1 MRARGPLRD
10 PGLVGECGKHAA
22 PRDGS
27 DALLLLANELSTPL
41 RDQRALL
48 PALRAT

>member
-1 MRARGPLRD
+1 MAHCAILAWLASAGNTPRRATDRTIVALR
-10 PGLVGECGKHAA
+10 
-22 PRDGS
+22 
-27 DALLLLANELSTPL
+27 LANELSTPL